1 MTSAYSPTPAQD
13 QASASDS
20 RPTIKSIIREIAE
33 KHGTT
38 REAIISPRRGEKLCL
53 ARFEAFAR
61 CKAETGKSL
70 LAIGKAFNRHHTS
83 VIYGIWRFENPIEKP
98 ERPKKPKKVR
108 AKIMTP
114 ERVKT
119 AIGLRTKGKSW
130 VFIANKFG
138 CSTTVVADGCYKA
151 AKENIE
157 YRAALE
163 KYKWFA
169 HQAACQNARPETPI
183 QSKPRRPDPALF
195 IIAPVPETRD
205 NKLTGTPSL
214 SRSSLYDSDG
224 GIKTDSRGNLIKPTP
239 VRVNVG
245 AINIPDIRISAGH
258 QAQLH
263 PSVSME

>member
-1 MTSAYSPTPAQD
+1 MLHTYSPTPAQD
-13 QASASDS
+13 QAEAPDI
-20 RPTIKSIIREIAE
+20 RPTIKSIICEVAE

-61 CKAETGKSL
+61 CKAETDHSL
-70 LAIGKAFNRHHTS
+70 PAIGKAFNRHHTS

-114 ERVKT
+114 KRVKT
-119 AIGLRTKGKSW
+119 AIGLRAKGKSW

-151 AKENIE
+151 AKENIG
-157 YRAALE
+157 YRVALE
-163 KYKWFA
+163 KYKWLA
-169 HQAACQNARPETPI
+169 HQASCQNARTERPI

-195 IIAPVPETRD
+195 IIAPDPETRD
-205 NKLTGTPSL
+205 NELTGTPPL
-214 SRSSLYDSDG
+214 CRSALNEVETDG
-224 GIKTDSRGNLIKPTP
+224 RGNIAKPEP
-239 VRVNVG
+239 RLVSIG
-245 AINIPDIRISAGH
+245 AINIPDIRIGAGH
-258 QAQLH
+258 QA
-263 PSVSME
+263 